1 MKKSNIRIIIE
12 HTVAEFIKWDK
23 EYKYRGTNDE
33 MKDDIIEFLTE
44 RYENIYTDTTI
55 PDNFKDL
62 VWNDMR
68 YNYIFAKG
76 LKKCTEVLTDRYYPQ
91 AYESLFD
98 IACSR
103 LEDKM
108 REYDDS
114 YIDEEIDLMISE
126 GCLLTEFFLKDIEY
140 LNNDITLMNNI
151 NVDDETLDK
160 EVFLAMADK

>member
-12 HTVAEFIKWDK
+12 HTVDDFIAWDK
-23 EYKYRGTNDE
+23 KYQYRGTNDE
-33 MKDDIIEFLTE
+33 MRNDIVEFLTK
-44 RYENIYTDTTI
+44 RYEELYTDATI
-55 PDNFKDL
+55 PNDFKDL

-76 LKKCTEVLTDRYYPQ
+76 LKKCTEALTDRYYPQ

-103 LEDKM
+103 LDNKM

-114 YIDEEIDLMISE
+114 YIDEEIQTMIDE
-126 GCLLTEFFLKDIEY
+126 GCLLTDLFLKDIEY
-140 LNNDITLMNNI
+140 LNNDITIMNNI
-151 NVDDETLDK
+151 NVDDETADR
-160 EVFLAMADK
+160 EVFLAIFDK